1 MQVQEVGQIINFLIQ
16 NIEYPF
22 LVNIQ
27 YLYSSDSE
35 RGTVVPLEGR
45 AQLSYLYAADIPA
58 CVDRVAGQ
66 APSGCDLRS
75 HDDLPN
81 AAATQT
87 PPPLLAMTTSIW
99 LSPLQGKARKENKDE
114 SNCFDDMYLVVSS
127 TRKNKEG

>member
-1 MQVQEVGQIINFLIQ
+1 M
-16 NIEYPF
+16 
-22 LVNIQ
+22 Q

-45 AQLSYLYAADIPA
+45 AQLSYLYVPVYGKEDDIPA
-58 CVDRVAGQ
+58 CVYRVAGQ

-75 HDDLPN
+75 RDALPN

-99 LSPLQGKARKENKDE
+99 LSHLQGKARKENKDE
-114 SNCFDDMYLVVSS
+114 SSCFDNMYLVVSC